1 MSRVDVLGSVPI
13 FEQEICEDIMGGR
26 SLPWGACRCRVLIR
40 EVGFSKG
47 DGDAEAEQTCLRGDT
62 EVKVLRAGT
71 YSSSP
76 LGEILG
82 WHDGRG
88 DSTNDVAAEDGKE
101 AHNGGGAHRDST
113 ALWLTG

>member
-62 EVKVLRAGT
+62 AVNVTGRNIARRWGDLD
-71 YSSSP
+71 
-76 LGEILG
+76 
-82 WHDGRG
+82 WHNGRGGFHQRDGRG
-88 DSTNDVAAEDGKE
+88 GREEPHTEE
-101 AHNGGGAHRDST
+101 AFIETQRHCG
-113 ALWLTG
+113 